1 VLPSYR
7 EGLPNVLLEAGAMEI
22 PMVVTDI
29 NGCKDVVQQNI
40 NGLLFKK
47 GDAGELIM
55 AIEKY
60 ISYPTLK
67 KIHGNS
73 ARSIIQA
80 QFVQQKIWK
89 GLLDLYNNMLN

>member
-1 VLPSYR
+1 
-7 EGLPNVLLEAGAMEI
+7 
-22 PMVVTDI
+22 MVVTDI

-60 ISYPTLK
+60 ISNPTLK